1 MRTRLILQFLAFTIT
16 SSCFAQIKPSGVRD
30 TTFSIKKAYQHEI
43 GHHPKI
49 QIADSTMPASV
60 VVHRNIQYNKLEA
73 GRARKLDVFKNEK
86 TKNEKQP
93 AILMVHGGGW
103 RAGDRS
109 HNSTLARKL
118 AQAGFVAITVDY
130 RLSTEALFPA
140 AVFDLKE
147 AIRWIRANGS
157 NYGVDT
163 SQIAILGFSAGG
175 ELAAF
180 VGTTNSNVKYEGTG
194 AHQNFSSKVQ
204 AVIDIDG
211 TLAFIHPESGE
222 GDDSKSISAATYW
235 FGYSKS
241 QKPELWIE
249 AAPLTHVGKQTPPF
263 LFINSSVERMHAGRS
278 DFIAKLDE
286 FGIYSEIISF
296 NDAPHTFMFFDP
308 WFIPT
313 LTSVNKFLRKTFK

>member
-1 MRTRLILQFLAFTIT
+1 
-16 SSCFAQIKPSGVRD
+16 
-30 TTFSIKKAYQHEI
+30 
-43 GHHPKI
+43 
-49 QIADSTMPASV
+49 
-60 VVHRNIQYNKLEA
+60 
-73 GRARKLDVFKNEK
+73 
-86 TKNEKQP
+86 
-93 AILMVHGGGW
+93 MVHGGGW

-109 HNSTLARKL
+109 HNRTLARKL

-222 GDDSKSISAATYW
+222 GDDSRSISAATYW

-313 LTSVNKFLRKTFK
+313 LTSVNNFLRKTFK